1 MRPTSLLLPCATS
14 SRTTTT
20 EVPIERD
27 LPAALSATPDRQPAP
42 RWRQKR
48 PPRSS
53 HASATAPS
61 MTAPGARSELEHL
74 ETGRALG
81 DERIVGH
88 RGFKGRTIVRSRQ
101 DDSAPPW
108 HLTARR
114 DEEPASVMPLQPGH
128 VLAHERVDLF
138 QWSLVRQR
146 DDEHGPT
153 PRTKYAVPVPSD
165 SSRNRG
171 GLPGSALK
179 LPQVNEPSQPE
190 QP

>member
-1 MRPTSLLLPCATS
+1 LLLPCATS

-74 ETGRALG
+74 ETGCTFG

-88 RGFKGRTIVRSRQ
+88 RGFKGRTIARPRQ

-108 HLTARR
+108 YLTARG
-114 DEEPASVMPLQPGH
+114 DEESAPVVSLQPGH
-128 VLAHERVDLF
+128 MLAHECVNLF

-146 DDEHGPT
+146 DDEHGPIL
-153 PRTKYAVPVPSD
+153 RTKSAFPLLSGCIQMEAVRACVLSFCK
-165 SSRNRG
+165 S
-171 GLPGSALK
+171 
-179 LPQVNEPSQPE
+179 
-190 QP
+190 